1 MTNIKIDTFGTASLF
16 DFDSEKLVQPNDK
29 TAIKDF
35 KSNLEKI
42 ANGTLTIAKGT
53 SALIVGIVKSQ
64 SVTQSLI
71 NRIKGDENYA
81 PKHINMVTKMFCR
94 DLIGVT
100 DFNNF
105 DKVKKQGLKKAM
117 KIAVAMILRGCIGEN
132 DKNQNT
138 TSSGGVWVNS
148 AKFSTSDKTELLR
161 MKIFSN
167 DELSVNGIKA
177 MTIKSLASYSDI
189 VLGFKSSAV
198 GSDLKIAFDKAF
210 NLISN
215 EDKYNNVFEDLPA
228 DCRMLWSEWS
238 RKLSAIDNHL
248 NSIQDVSKLYA
259 KK

>member
-1 MTNIKIDTFGTASLF
+1 MTDIKF
-16 DFDSEKLVQPNDK
+16 DFDNEKLVQPNDK

-64 SVTQSLI
+64 SITQSLI
-71 NRIKGDENYA
+71 NRIKGDDNYA
-81 PKHINMVTKMFCR
+81 PKHINTITKMFCR

-100 DFNNF
+100 DFNGF

-117 KIAVAMILRGCIGEN
+117 KIAVAMVLRGCLGEN

-138 TSSGGVWVNS
+138 TTSGGVWVDS
-148 AKFSTSDKTELLR
+148 AKFSTSDKAELLK
-161 MKIFSN
+161 MKIFNS

-177 MTIKSLASYSDI
+177 MTIKSLGSFSDI

-198 GSDLKIAFDKAF
+198 GSDVKIAFTNAF
-210 NLISN
+210 NLISK

-228 DCRMLWSEWS
+228 DCRMLWSEWA
-238 RKLSAIDNHL
+238 RKLSSIDNQL
-248 NSIQDVSKLYA
+248 NAIQDVSKLY
-259 KK
+259 KNK